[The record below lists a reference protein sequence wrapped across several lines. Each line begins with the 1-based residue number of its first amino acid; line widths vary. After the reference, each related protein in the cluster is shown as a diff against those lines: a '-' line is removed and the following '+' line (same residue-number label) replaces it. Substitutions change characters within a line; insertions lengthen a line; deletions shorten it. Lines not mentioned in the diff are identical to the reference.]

1 MTWLCT
7 IARNTALDALEQD
20 RRIHPKS
27 QIIYLDDQEAS
38 ARVEG
43 IPDQTEDA
51 LGSLIK
57 TETQEEHEHY
67 VERLPALYREVAR
80 RRIIDGMKYNE
91 IAECMDLELNTV
103 KTRIRRAK
111 KIIDE
116 LRKQDEQ
123 EEAIG

>member
-1 MTWLCT
+1 
-7 IARNTALDALEQD
+7 
-20 RRIHPKS
+20 
-27 QIIYLDDQEAS
+27 
-38 ARVEG
+38 
-43 IPDQTEDA
+43 
-51 LGSLIK
+51 
-57 TETQEEHEHY
+57 

-116 LRKQDEQ
+116 LRRQDEQ